1 MQIHQLRYVLKIAEK
16 KNFSAAAR
24 ELFLAQPSLSQ
35 QIIKLEQEL
44 GIPLFIRHSKSVS
57 LTEAGEH
64 FVAAAERILN
74 NIDQLSD
81 RMEQFSRLQDGTL
94 RIGMLWIAGY
104 LNYPQILTDFHRKH
118 PGINYKVTVDG
129 SHALLKLL
137 LARSIN
143 SAFIISHENILRKE
157 EDLYYQKLQDDY
169 YIAVVNK
176 THPFARKDVLKIEDF
191 QGQNIIMPS
200 KDSAFRKE
208 LEQVFDRYYVFPE
221 IICETSQSDI
231 GMQLAGQGLA
241 IYFSSN
247 SIAHTL
253 KTENHVIVPL
263 EPDLHRTIFY
273 VTLKELL
280 DYPITKAFT
289 AFVKHYSFAALTPLA
304 AESFS
309 RS

>member
-1 MQIHQLRYVLKIAEK
+1 MQIHQLRYVLKVAEK

-24 ELFLAQPSLSQ
+24 ELFIAQPSLSQ
-35 QIIKLEQEL
+35 QILKLEQEL

-64 FVAAAERILN
+64 FAAAAERILN
-74 NIDQLSD
+74 NIEQLTD
-81 RMEQFSRLQDGTL
+81 RMDKFSRMQDGTL
-94 RIGMLWIAGY
+94 RVGMLWIAGY
-104 LNYPQILTDFHRKH
+104 LNYPQILTDFHQKH
-118 PGINYKVTVDG
+118 PGITYKITVDG
-129 SHALLKLL
+129 SRALLKLL

-169 YIAVVNK
+169 YVAVVSK
-176 THPFARKDVLKIEDF
+176 THPFAKRDVLKIEDF

-208 LEQVFDRYYVFPE
+208 LEQVFDRYFVVPR
-221 IICETSQSDI
+221 IVCETSQSDI

-241 IYFSSN
+241 VYFSSN

-253 KTENHVIVPL
+253 KAEHHVLIPL
-263 EPDLHRTIFY
+263 EVDLHRTIFY

-280 DYPITKAFT
+280 DYPITRAFT
-289 AFVKHYSFAALTPLA
+289 AFVRHYPFYL
-304 AESFS
+304 
-309 RS
+309 

>member
-24 ELFLAQPSLSQ
+24 ELFIAQPSLSQ
-35 QIIKLEQEL
+35 QILKLEQEL

-64 FVAAAERILN
+64 FTAAAERILN
-74 NIDQLSD
+74 NLDQLSD
-81 RMEQFSRLQDGTL
+81 RMDKFSRMQDGTL
-94 RIGMLWIAGY
+94 RVGMLWIAGY
-104 LNYPQILTDFHRKH
+104 LNLTQILTDFHQKY
-118 PGINYKVTVDG
+118 PGITYKVTVDG
-129 SHALLKLL
+129 SQALLKML

-143 SAFIISHENILRKE
+143 SAFIISHEKILRKE

-169 YIAVVNK
+169 YVAVVNK
-176 THPFARKDVLKIEDF
+176 SHPFARKNVLKIEDF
-191 QGQNIIMPS
+191 HEQNIIMPS

-208 LEQVFDRYYVFPE
+208 LEQILDQHFVVPKVV
-221 IICETSQSDI
+221 CETSQSDI
-231 GMQLAGQGLA
+231 GMQLADQGLA

-247 SIAHTL
+247 SIAHAL
-253 KTENHVIVPL
+253 KNENHVILPL
-263 EPDLHRTIFY
+263 EADLHRTIFY

-289 AFVKHYSFAALTPLA
+289 GFVKHYSFG
-304 AESFS
+304 F
-309 RS
+309 